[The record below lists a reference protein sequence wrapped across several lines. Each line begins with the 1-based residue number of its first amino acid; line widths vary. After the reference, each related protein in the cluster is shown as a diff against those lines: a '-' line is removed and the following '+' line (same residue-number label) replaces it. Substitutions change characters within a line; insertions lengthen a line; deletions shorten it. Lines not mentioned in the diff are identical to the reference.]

1 MDNVSMGIMVGSDL
15 RPYACQVCNKRFTQ
29 KAHLI
34 THKRTHTGEKPYACH
49 ICHKRFAQSSHL
61 NTHKRIHTGEKPYF
75 CTLCN
80 VGYCRKQRLELHLLH
95 QHSREALAAAN
106 ITIPDDLK
114 LEAQGQEN
122 PALNLLEFQES
133 SIVFPNNG
141 QMNSIAGNIDRA
153 SPMDSTVSSFASS
166 RRKPS
171 VVKRINLSDQE
182 ENENLIKSEPID
194 GGEYMVTGSGSTSE
208 VGEGLFTRDQVDTS
222 YNAGQNSSEKG
233 RSTGRSTGKGSEVTE
248 ACGVSTTDMNN
259 SGSGDEIE
267 GDGASVTSESNLSG
281 SEQSLPTSVRK
292 RSMLSYSTLGRS
304 PKSVKRHHQ
313 QHANNTGGQRNTLP
327 TYQQQIGTNSRIC
340 LVNFTSDDLITHLM
354 SRDDVYRC
362 DFCCIVFQDAAMY
375 HLHRSMHEKMDVRCC
390 NLCGKL
396 AQDKYDF
403 LAHFLSEHK

>member
-1 MDNVSMGIMVGSDL
+1 MDSTSMGMMVGNDL
-15 RPYACQVCNKRFTQ
+15 RPYVCQVCNKRFTQ

-114 LEAQGQEN
+114 LEAQNQEN
-122 PALNLLEFQES
+122 PALNLIEFQES
-133 SIVFPNNG
+133 NVVFPNNG
-141 QMNSIAGNIDRA
+141 QMNNLPNNVDRT

-171 VVKRINLSDQE
+171 VVKRINLGDQE
-182 ENENLIKSEPID
+182 ENGDVIKSEPVESGD
-194 GGEYMVTGSGSTSE
+194 YMVTGSGGTSE
-208 VGEGLFTRDQVDTS
+208 IGDALFNRDQIGTS
-222 YNAGQNSSEKG
+222 IYTLGQNGNDKG
-233 RSTGRSTGKGSEVTE
+233 RSVGKGSEVTE
-248 ACGVSTTDMNN
+248 ACGVSTTDINN
-259 SGSGDEIE
+259 GGSGDEIE

-281 SEQSLPTSVRK
+281 SEQSLPTSARK
-292 RSMLSYSTLGRS
+292 RSMLSYSSLRRS
-304 PKSVKRHHQ
+304 PKSSKQSHHQ
-313 QHANNTGGQRNTLP
+313 QNNNSSGGGQRNVLP
-327 TYQQQIGTNSRIC
+327 SYPQQIGTNSRIC

>member
-1 MDNVSMGIMVGSDL
+1 MDNVSMGLVVGNDL

-114 LEAQGQEN
+114 LDAQGQEN

-133 SIVFPNNG
+133 SVVFPNNG
-141 QMNSIAGNIDRA
+141 QMNNVPNNVDRA
-153 SPMDSTVSSFASS
+153 SPMDSTVSSYASS

-171 VVKRINLSDQE
+171 VVKRINLGDQE
-182 ENENLIKSEPID
+182 ENGDLIKSEPVD
-194 GGEYMVTGSGSTSE
+194 GEEYIVTGSGSTSE
-208 VGEGLFTRDQVDTS
+208 VGEGLFTRDQVSNS
-222 YNAGQNSSEKG
+222 YTTGQINNDKG
-233 RSTGRSTGKGSEVTE
+233 RSTGKRSEVTE

-259 SGSGDEIE
+259 GGSGDEIE

-281 SEQSLPTSVRK
+281 SEQSLPNSVRK
-292 RSMLSYSTLGRS
+292 RSMLSYSSLRRS
-304 PKSVKRHHQ
+304 PKCTKQNHQ
-313 QHANNTGGQRNTLP
+313 QHNNSTGGQKNVNTNYP
-327 TYQQQIGTNSRIC
+327 QQIGTNSRIC

>member
-1 MDNVSMGIMVGSDL
+1 MGSDL

-106 ITIPDDLK
+106 ITIPDDL
-114 LEAQGQEN
+114 ETQGQEN
-122 PALNLLEFQES
+122 GSINLLEFQES
-133 SIVFPNNG
+133 NIVFPNNG
-141 QMNSIAGNIDRA
+141 QMNCTQKSIETGPI
-153 SPMDSTVSSFASS
+153 DSTSYSYVAR

-171 VVKRINLSDQE
+171 VVNRISLSEQE
-182 ENENLIKSEPID
+182 EGEAIKSEPLD
-194 GGEYMVTGSGSTSE
+194 GSEFLVTGSSNVNISHLGD
-208 VGEGLFTRDQVDTS
+208 GLFTGEQADTS
-222 YNAGQNSSEKG
+222 YNA
-233 RSTGRSTGKGSEVTE
+233 RSNGNENGGSASKGSDGAE

-267 GDGASVTSESNLSG
+267 GDRASVTSESNLSG
-281 SEQSLPTSVRK
+281 SEQSLPTPARK
-292 RSMLSYSTLGRS
+292 RSMLSYSTISRS
-304 PKSVKRHHQ
+304 PKASKKLHNQR
-313 QHANNTGGQRNTLP
+313 NNTGHRNSLP
-327 TYQQQIGTNSRIC
+327 SYPQQIGTNSRIC

-362 DFCCIVFQDAAMY
+362 DFCCVIFQDAAMY
-375 HLHRSMHEKMDVRCC
+375 HLHRSMHEKMDIRCC

-403 LAHFLSEHK
+403 IAHFLSEHK